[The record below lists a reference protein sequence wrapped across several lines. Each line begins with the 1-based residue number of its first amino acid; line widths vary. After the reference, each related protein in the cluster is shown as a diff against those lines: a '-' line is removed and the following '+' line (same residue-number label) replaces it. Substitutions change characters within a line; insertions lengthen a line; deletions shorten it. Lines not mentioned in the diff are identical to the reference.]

1 MTIRVALDIQGS
13 QGASRHRGIGRYVHM
28 LTKSLLELEQDEI
41 RYQQVASPNAPVP
54 SDLVR
59 LSTRAGLETLDFPPK
74 SILLRHSR
82 YLDGFYN
89 KLDTAFDSVLV
100 SSPFEGYRSME
111 TTSPKGR
118 VTWANTT
125 IPIVYDLIP
134 LRFPHL
140 YFTDNRDYEQWYFTK
155 LDTLIK
161 AKHLLAISESTRQD
175 LIELLCIPPEN
186 ISVIGAGV
194 PANFNTNGVHSH
206 HVREKYKGLG
216 SYFIT
221 VYQED
226 HRKNPELLLRAF
238 ASLPFDIRMTSKV
251 VVVTSHDRHSE
262 KLKEKAYALGIP
274 EGALVVTGYVS
285 DDELAYLYANA
296 VAMVF
301 PSIYEGFGLPA
312 LEAILVGTLA
322 LVSNQSSLPE
332 VVGTDNTLFSPYD
345 ENDLK
350 TLLIRAHRDQLWN
363 KDNWRTQFEHA
374 QRFRWEEI
382 SQRAHTAILQTD
394 ERYTDDSKMLA
405 KTLYVTS
412 PVPPIKSGIATY
424 LTGWVRALSQNSEV
438 VVVSDEAPE
447 VMTDKYISQHSLT
460 RDQFEVL
467 QLSFGSFVH
476 HIGNQPYYHS
486 YQLELLERYGGVVVL
501 HDVILDHFSDFIEH
515 KDLPIPASLTNLIGV
530 IPRPKAD
537 MDLAQI
543 AEFRTLRIRTLLM
556 WIWERADGVVV
567 HSQYA
572 RDLLMKLAGIQGD
585 KVHVSVQGQ
594 TLKWHVQNPSTKG
607 LQTPDKLTV
616 TLPGFIDL
624 SKSPSTVLRAVS
636 LLPAKLQPKI
646 NFLGTGDPAL
656 IASLTTS
663 AKTLGIELE
672 VTGYLDDQ
680 AFYDQLS
687 QSHIGLVLRSHDRG
701 ETSAAA
707 ILCLSLG
714 LPLIVEAKGSFG
726 EFPDSVCIK
735 LSRVDP
741 QSLADVVSTLT
752 LDPGLR
758 ADLSHNA
765 RLFVER
771 ELNWNKVSN
780 DVLSLLRPPS

>member
-1 MTIRVALDIQGS
+1 MTISVAIDIQGA

-41 RYQQVASPNAPVP
+41 RYQPVASPNAPLP
-54 SDLVR
+54 SDLVKV
-59 LSTRAGLETLDFPPK
+59 SEKTCMEALDFPPR
-74 SILLRHSR
+74 SILLKHSR

-89 KLDTAFDSVLV
+89 KLDVAFDSVLV
-100 SSPFEGYRSME
+100 GSPFEGYRSME
-111 TTSPKGR
+111 TTSPTGT

-125 IPIVYDLIP
+125 IPVVYDLIP
-134 LRFPHL
+134 LRFPQL
-140 YFTDNRDYEQWYFTK
+140 YFADNPDYENWYFTK

-161 AKHLLAISESTRQD
+161 AKHLLAISEATRQD
-175 LIELLCIPPEN
+175 LIDLLCIPPEK

-194 PANFNTNGVHSH
+194 PASFNTNAVPSH
-206 HVREKYKGLG
+206 HVREKYKDLG

-238 ASLPFDIRMTSKV
+238 ASLPFDIRMTSKI

-262 KLKEKAYALGIP
+262 KLKEKAYSIGIP
-274 EGALVVTGYVS
+274 EDALVVTGYVS
-285 DDELAYLYANA
+285 DDELTYLYSNA

-332 VVGTDNTLFSPYD
+332 VAGTSDTLFNPYD

-350 TLLIRAHRDQLWN
+350 ALLIRSHRDRLWN
-363 KDNWRTQFEHA
+363 KERWRTQFEHA
-374 QRFRWEEI
+374 QRFSWKEI
-382 SQRAHTAILQTD
+382 SQRAHKALLETN
-394 ERYTDDSKMLA
+394 ERYERDSSTA
-405 KTLYVTS
+405 SKTLYVTS

-424 LTGWVRALSQNSEV
+424 LTGWTRALSQHSEI
-438 VVVSDEAPE
+438 VVVSDDATKDI
-447 VMTDKYISQHSLT
+447 TDKYISQHSMSKD
-460 RDQFEVL
+460 RFEAL
-467 QLSFGSFVH
+467 QLSVASFVH
-476 HIGNQPYYHS
+476 HLGNQPYYHS

-515 KDLPIPASLTNLIGV
+515 LDLPIPASLKNLFGV
-530 IPRPKAD
+530 IPKPKAD
-537 MDLAQI
+537 MDLAYI
-543 AEFRTLRIRTLLM
+543 AELRSLRIRALLR
-556 WIWERADGVVV
+556 WVWERADGIVV

-572 RDLLMKLAGIQGD
+572 KDLLLNLGEIQGD

-594 TLKWHVQNPSTKG
+594 ALKCHVQNPPAKD
-607 LQTPDKLTV
+607 LHTPDKLTI

-636 LLPAKLQPKI
+636 LLPLKLQPKI
-646 NFLGTGDPAL
+646 TFLGSGDPA
-656 IASLTTS
+656 IIGSLTAS
-663 AKTLGIELE
+663 AKTLDIELDI
-672 VTGYLDDQ
+672 TGYLDDR
-680 AFYDQLS
+680 AFHDRLS
-687 QSHIGLVLRSHDRG
+687 QSQIGLVLRSHDRG

-714 LPLIVEAKGSFG
+714 VPLIVEAKGSFA
-726 EFPDSVCIK
+726 EFPDTICVKVAK
-735 LSRVDP
+735 LDP
-741 QSLADVVSTLT
+741 QSLADAISTLT

-758 ADLSHNA
+758 ADLAHNA
-765 RLFVER
+765 RIFVEQ
-771 ELNWNKVSN
+771 ELNWNKVST
-780 DVLSLLRPPS
+780 DVLALLRPLP